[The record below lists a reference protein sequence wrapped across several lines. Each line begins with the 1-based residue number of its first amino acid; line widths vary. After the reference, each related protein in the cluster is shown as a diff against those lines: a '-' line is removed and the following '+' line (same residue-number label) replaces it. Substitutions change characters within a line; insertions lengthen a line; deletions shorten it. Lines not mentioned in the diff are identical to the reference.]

1 MKQLEAKTFLLLT
14 ILLTFSCSE
23 KTTVMVGDPSSR
35 AQVPPGLVVASDRAV
50 DNGKKHLR
58 KGNCDKA
65 IKEFNKALDKDP
77 RNFEA
82 LYWLGVAE
90 GMCGHYSRAYDR
102 FLLAFKYSPDKGWQA
117 RVYATIGLTLLY
129 MGKDDEAIT
138 YFERARIID
147 PKNEIVIAFYDWEE
161 QELNKGKGHKK
172 PKIKKKPKDREGFE
186 ITLKWLD

>member
-1 MKQLEAKTFLLLT
+1 MKRLETAKTTLLSLMFLA
-14 ILLTFSCSE
+14 FSCSE
-23 KTTVMVGDPSSR
+23 KTTVVVGGPSSR
-35 AQVPPGLVVASDRAV
+35 AQATPGLVVASDKAV
-50 DNGKKHLR
+50 DKGKKHLR

-65 IKEFNKALDKDP
+65 IKEFSKALDKDP
-77 RNFEA
+77 GNFEA

-90 GMCGHYSRAYDR
+90 GMCGYYSRAYDR

-147 PKNEIVIAFYDWEE
+147 PKNEVVIAFYDWEE
-161 QELNKGKGHKK
+161 PDKGKGHKK